1 MGFSAP
7 PSTEIDTMT
16 YLLGI
21 FQTIGVHTLLGLS
34 AYLLLLTGQ
43 LSLAQVG
50 FFAIG
55 AYVSGILTVIFSWNI
70 FAALALGSLM
80 AGFFA
85 FLVGFPALR
94 VKGLMLVVA
103 TISFSEIVRLF
114 FFNLSWRVNL
124 NGVEVGP
131 DSTQGFREIRYFAA
145 NGWEQVHIVGLI
157 WSVVMLVMLALWW
170 LDQVRAGA
178 VLRAVGT
185 DELAAQSS
193 GINLTMVKVAA
204 MTGGGVIAGLGGGLF
219 AHSTTYGDHHTFV
232 ILLAT
237 FAVSYPIIGG
247 LRSVMGTLFAVIF
260 IQGFIIEGLRFMGD
274 YRNLIFGLL
283 IILVMNLRPQG
294 LLDGNLMLDMKKLL
308 SRLKKGDKADA

>member
-1 MGFSAP
+1 MGYLAP
-7 PSTEIDTMT
+7 PSTGINTMT

-21 FQTIGVHTLLGLS
+21 LQTIGVHTLLGLS

-70 FAALALGSLM
+70 FAALALGSFM

-157 WSVVMLVMLALWW
+157 WSVVMVVMLALWW

-204 MTGGGVIAGLGGGLF
+204 MTGGGVIAGIGGGLF
-219 AHSTTYGDHHTFV
+219 AHSTTYVDHHTFV

-247 LRSVMGTLFAVIF
+247 LRSVVGTLLAVIF

-283 IILVMNLRPQG
+283 IILVMNMRPQG
-294 LLDGNLMLDMKKLL
+294 LLDGHLVADVRKLL
-308 SRLKKGDKADA
+308 ARLIKGGKADA